1 VPIAEYPEQAWEDVL
16 RVNLTGLF
24 LMTREVL
31 QLMIPRRSGS
41 VINVSSGVGKVGRA
55 RWGAYAVSKFG
66 LEGFSQMVAEEVK
79 EFGIRCNAVNPGPTR
94 TDMRAEAWGYE
105 YQIHYYGNVL
115 SNAERAVDALTG
127 KAPLADEALLISA
140 FRATQYNENV
150 RRRATYDE
158 LTSTGAIGLIRDQAL
173 RETAM
178 RLYNTN
184 NLNNIVQ
191 DGRASLYRKAFRMD
205 VPNDAQRSLEKE
217 CGDRVA
223 VVGDYKTNFTDA
235 INYSCSPGL
244 PEETIAASVA
254 ALRGDPELI
263 RLLRLRVADLE
274 SNVANLLVYEG
285 DIHTALR
292 EFTRGQ
298 Q

>member
-1 VPIAEYPEQAWEDVL
+1 MILRRVAANFRRQDWTAVLIELFVVIVGVFIGLQASNWNEERETDAKAARFAESLKADL
-16 RVNLTGLF
+16 H
-24 LMTREVL
+24 
-31 QLMIPRRSGS
+31 
-41 VINVSSGVGKVGRA
+41 
-55 RWGAYAVSKFG
+55 
-66 LEGFSQMVAEEVK
+66 
-79 EFGIRCNAVNPGPTR
+79 
-94 TDMRAEAWGYE
+94 AEAWGYE

-115 SNAERAVDALTG
+115 SNAERAVDALAG

-150 RRRATYDE
+150 RVRATYDE
-158 LTSTGAIGLIRDQAL
+158 LTSTGSIGLIRDRVL

-191 DGRASLYRKAFRMD
+191 EGRSSLYRKAFRML
-205 VPNDAQRSLEKE
+205 VPNDAQRSLEKA

-235 INYSCSPGL
+235 INYPCSTGL
-244 PEETIAASVA
+244 PADTIAASVV
-254 ALRGDPELI
+254 ALRHDPELVP
-263 RLLRLRVADLE
+263 LLRLRVADLE

-285 DIHTALR
+285 DIHAALR
-292 EFTRGQ
+292 GFTEQ
-298 Q
+298 PK

>member
-1 VPIAEYPEQAWEDVL
+1 MILRRVTANVRRQDWTAVAVELAVVVVGVFIGLQASNWNEARETEGKAARFAESL
-16 RVNLTGLF
+16 R
-24 LMTREVL
+24 
-31 QLMIPRRSGS
+31 
-41 VINVSSGVGKVGRA
+41 A
-55 RWGAYAVSKFG
+55 
-66 LEGFSQMVAEEVK
+66 
-79 EFGIRCNAVNPGPTR
+79 
-94 TDMRAEAWGYE
+94 DMRAEAWGYE

-292 EFTRGQ
+292 EFTKGQ